1 MEVMPHECCHFLYF
15 EKWKSLYPKM
25 DRRKFDTPYIE
36 WHLSEIV
43 APIILNDKRIQRLLK
58 KRARFYP
65 EHARLKIAGQTVQKY
80 FTALYEKNVKKKK
93 GIEVFLKEAYRE
105 IKDNKSLFKI

>member
-1 MEVMPHECCHFLYF
+1 MLSFLYF

-58 KRARFYP
+58 KRARFI
-65 EHARLKIAGQTVQKY
+65 LSMLV
-80 FTALYEKNVKKKK
+80 
-93 GIEVFLKEAYRE
+93 
-105 IKDNKSLFKI
+105 